1 MRGDQHFEF
10 GWDFRWGEIPLK
22 ANLQI
27 DPLIHSN
34 TANEQPIVV
43 KYTKE

>member
-1 MRGDQHFEF
+1 MEGEHLEF
-10 GWDFRWGEIPLK
+10 GWDFGWGEIPLK
-22 ANLQI
+22 DKLQI